1 MLAIGELSRLT
12 GVKVPTIRYY
22 EQMGLMS
29 AAGRSEGNQRRYE
42 PTDRDRLAFIKHARD
57 LGFTIDAIRELL
69 DLSAHPERPCAQ
81 ADEIANRQLRSVQ
94 DKMARL
100 KVLEDELRRMTERPH
115 GDHVRDC
122 YVIQSLADHALCQHE
137 HQGESTVTAG

>member
-22 EQMGLMS
+22 EQMGLIS

-42 PTDRDRLAFIKHARD
+42 PADRDRLAFIKHARD
-57 LGFTIDAIRELL
+57 LGFTIDSIRELL
-69 DLSAHPERPCAQ
+69 KLSVNPERPCAQ
-81 ADEIANRQLRSVQ
+81 ADEIASRQLRSVQ
-94 DKMARL
+94 DKIARL
-100 KVLEDELRRMTERPH
+100 KVLEDELRRMTAHPH

-122 YVIQSLADHALCQHE
+122 YVIQSLADHALCRHE
-137 HQGESTVTAG
+137 H

>member
-1 MLAIGELSRLT
+1 MLAIGELSRST

-22 EQMGLMS
+22 EQMGLIS

-42 PTDRDRLAFIKHARD
+42 PSDRDRLAFIKHARD

-69 DLSAHPERPCAQ
+69 DLSANPECPCAQ
-81 ADEIANRQLRSVQ
+81 ADEIAGRQLQSVQ
-94 DKMARL
+94 DKIARL
-100 KVLEDELRRMTERPH
+100 TVLEDELRRMTTRPH

-122 YVIQSLADHALCQHE
+122 YIIRSLADHALCRHE
-137 HQGESTVTAG
+137 H